1 MSIVS
6 GVCYNLGMDKKF
18 IIEATI
24 EAPIDEVWERFTD
37 PAQIMEWNAASPD
50 WHTVSAEND
59 LQTGGE
65 FSSRM
70 EAKDGSAGFDFYGTY
85 DDVVRNESI
94 AYTLGDGRT
103 VDITFTEVSDEVT
116 TVVEVVE
123 PEAQNHVDMQQVGWQ
138 SILNNFKRYV
148 EEQ

>member
-1 MSIVS
+1 
-6 GVCYNLGMDKKF
+6 MDEKF

-24 EAPIDEVWERFTD
+24 EAPIDNVWEAFNN
-37 PAQIMEWNAASPD
+37 PEQIIEWNAASPD

-59 LQTGGE
+59 LQIGGT
-65 FSSRM
+65 FSYRM
-70 EAKDGSAGFDFYGTY
+70 EAKDGSVGFDFGGTY

-116 TVVEVVE
+116 KIVEVVE
-123 PEAQNHVDMQQVGWQ
+123 PETQNPIEMQQAGWQ